1 MEALAVATTDLDLLG
16 DLQCWRR
23 ITGVPR
29 AHLATTPL
37 LAWTHPVDIPEL
49 LRLRE
54 LATYRSAVTELRLGT
69 WGAYVRCRLELGRW
83 IGTRTDLVVEPLEP
97 RPLSAWWLPESM
109 WRALPP
115 IPRTP
120 QVMA

>member
-37 LAWTHPVDIPEL
+37 LAWTHPSDVPEL

-54 LATYRSAVTELRLGT
+54 VAAFRS
-69 WGAYVRCRLELGRW
+69 
-83 IGTRTDLVVEPLEP
+83 
-97 RPLSAWWLPESM
+97 S
-109 WRALPP
+109 RAE
-115 IPRTP
+115 
-120 QVMA
+120 